1 MKSAD
6 GWFTFVIPA
15 KAGIQNRRA
24 PERRFLDPRF
34 CGGDGNILLR
44 LLATL
49 VLGAGISLAGIPAQA
64 AGTLTVGMTA
74 GDVPVTTG
82 NPDQGFE
89 GYRFVGYNLYD
100 SLVLWDLS
108 GAGDKAADIKPGLAT
123 EWSVDEANDKRWIF
137 KLRQGVKWHDGCPFT
152 ADDVVWNFAYSGDE
166 KAPQFNAAQF
176 AQARAYLGTYAGVEK
191 VDDHTVAFTTK
202 FPDAL
207 FPYMMS
213 YVLMISPCRAKEVN
227 NNWTEYALKPSGTG
241 PYKFDKMVPHQ
252 RLEFVPNNEYWDKAR
267 VPKQDRLVLVPM
279 PEASTRTAALLS
291 GQVNWIEAPSP
302 DATDRLKSSG
312 MKIVTRVY
320 PHSWSY
326 QLNFV
331 KGPFTDKRVRQ
342 AANYALNREDMK
354 DLLNGLML
362 EQYATVPPST
372 PYYGHPVLYKYDPD
386 KAKAL
391 LKEAGCLPCKV
402 TFAISTSGSGQ
413 MQSLP
418 MNELVK
424 SQLDAAGFEVT
435 LQSMD
440 WNALLQVGRGGVDA
454 SPDISAINISRAS
467 QDPFNALIRHVW
479 TGAWAP
485 KGANW
490 GHHGNPAMDKLIEA
504 ILGEFDTAKR
514 LALLTKLHEM
524 MNEEAVM
531 IFVAHDLNPR
541 AISPKVQG
549 FVQAQSW
556 FQDLTPVS
564 VTP

>member
-1 MKSAD
+1 MALTNFLILRRPRC
-6 GWFTFVIPA
+6 GRLEGRPA
-15 KAGIQNRRA
+15 PIQ
-24 PERRFLDPRF
+24 
-34 CGGDGNILLR
+34 R
-44 LLATL
+44 LAAVLA
-49 VLGAGISLAGIPAQA
+49 LGASIVAGSAPVQA
-64 AGTLTVGMTA
+64 GGTLTVGMTA
-74 GDVPVTTG
+74 GDLPITTG
-82 NPDQGFE
+82 NPDPGFG
-89 GYRFVGYNLYD
+89 GYRFVGYNPFD
-100 SLVLWDLS
+100 SLALWDLS
-108 GAGDKAADIKPGLAT
+108 QGDKASDSKPGLAT
-123 EWSVDEANDKRWIF
+123 EWHVEEADNKRWIF
-137 KLRQGVKWHDGCPFT
+137 TLRQGVKWHDGCPFT
-152 ADDVVWNFAYSGDE
+152 AEDVVWNLGYSSDE

-176 AQARAYLGTYAGVEK
+176 AQARPYLGTYAGVEK

-202 FPDAL
+202 VPDAL

-213 YVLMISPCRAKEVN
+213 YLLMISPCRAKEVN
-227 NNWTEYALKPSGTG
+227 NDWTQYALKPSGTG
-241 PYKFDKMVPHQ
+241 PYKFDKAVPHQ
-252 RLEFVPNNEYWDKAR
+252 RMELLPNTEKWAKTR
-267 VPKQDRLVLVPM
+267 VPKRDRLVLVPM
-279 PEASTRTAALLS
+279 PEASPRTAALLT
-291 GQVNWIEAPSP
+291 GQVDWIEAPSP
-302 DATDRLKSSG
+302 DAIERLKSAG

-331 KGPFTDKRVRQ
+331 KGPFADKRVRQ
-342 AANYALNREDMK
+342 AANFALNREDMK

-362 EQYATVPPST
+362 EQYTTVPPST
-372 PYYGHPVLYKYDPD
+372 PYYGHPLIYKYDHV
-386 KAKAL
+386 KAKAQ

-402 TFAISTSGSGQ
+402 TFAISPSGSGQ

-514 LALLTKLHEM
+514 HVLLTKLHEM

-541 AISPKVQG
+541 AMSPKVQG

>member
-1 MKSAD
+1 MASRKPLTLRRPRSGHLEGRTALIQRLVAM
-6 GWFTFVIPA
+6 FAIVT
-15 KAGIQNRRA
+15 GIA
-24 PERRFLDPRF
+24 
-34 CGGDGNILLR
+34 
-44 LLATL
+44 
-49 VLGAGISLAGIPAQA
+49 A
-64 AGTLTVGMTA
+64 AGTAAQAGGTLIVGMTA
-74 GDVPVTTG
+74 GDLPVTTG

-108 GAGDKAADIKPGLAT
+108 GGGDKAAELKPGLA
-123 EWSVDEANDKRWIF
+123 ESWQVDEADSKRWIF
-137 KLRQGVKWHDGCPFT
+137 TLRRGVKWHDGCPFT
-152 ADDVVWNFAYSGDE
+152 ADDVVWNFGYGGDE
-166 KAPQFNAAQF
+166 KAPQFNPAQF

-191 VDDHTVAFTTK
+191 IDDHKVAFTTK
-202 FPDAL
+202 LPDAL

-213 YVLMISPCRAKEVN
+213 YVLMISPCRAKEVKYD
-227 NNWTEYALKPSGTG
+227 WTAYADKPSGTG
-241 PYKFDKMVPHQ
+241 PYKFDKAVPHQ
-252 RLEFVPNNEYWDKAR
+252 RMEFVPNTDYWDKAR
-267 VPKQDRLVLVPM
+267 VPQQDRLVLVPM

-302 DATDRLKSSG
+302 DAIERLKSAG

-372 PYYGHPVLYKYDPD
+372 PYYGKPLLYKYDPD
-386 KAKAL
+386 KAKSL
-391 LKEAGCLPCKV
+391 LKESGCLPCKV

-424 SQLDAAGFEVT
+424 SQLDATGFDVT

-454 SPDISAINISRAS
+454 SPDINAINISRAS

-490 GHHGNPAMDKLIEA
+490 GHFNNPAVDKLVDI
-504 ILGEFDTAKR
+504 ILGEFDTTKR
-514 LALLTKLHEM
+514 LALLTQLHEA
-524 MNEEAVM
+524 MNEEAAM

-541 AISPKVQG
+541 GLSPKIRG

-564 VTP
+564 VEP

>member
-1 MKSAD
+1 MESIVKETIAGNRARQAAFLVGAALVFDAAMTFSVAD
-6 GWFTFVIPA
+6 
-15 KAGIQNRRA
+15 
-24 PERRFLDPRF
+24 
-34 CGGDGNILLR
+34 
-44 LLATL
+44 
-49 VLGAGISLAGIPAQA
+49 AQA
-64 AGTLTVGMTA
+64 AGTLNVAMTA
-74 GDVPVTTG
+74 GALPATTG

-108 GAGDKAADIKPGLAT
+108 GKHADKAADIKPGRAA
-123 EWSVDEANDKRWIF
+123 EWHVDEGNPKRWIF
-137 KLRQGVKWHDGCPFT
+137 TLRKGVKWHDGCDFT
-152 ADDVVWNFAYSGDE
+152 ADDVIWNWGYSADE
-166 KAPQFNAAQF
+166 TAAQFNPAQF
-176 AQARAYLGTYAGVEK
+176 AQTRPYLINTASVTK
-191 VDDHTVAFTTK
+191 IDDYTVAYETK
-202 FPDAL
+202 VPDGL
-207 FPYMMS
+207 FPYEIS
-213 YVLMISPCRAKEVN
+213 YVLLVSPCRAKDVKYD
-227 NNWTEYALKPSGTG
+227 WQAYAEKPSGTG
-241 PYKFDKMVPHQ
+241 PYKFDKAVPHQ
-252 RLEFVPNNEYWDKAR
+252 RMELVPNTAYWDKDR

-302 DATDRLKSSG
+302 DSIDRLKSAG
-312 MKIVTRVY
+312 MQIVAKVY
-320 PHSWSY
+320 PHNWTY

-354 DLLNGLML
+354 ELLNGLML
-362 EQYATVPPST
+362 EGYSTVPPST
-372 PYYGHPVLYKYDPD
+372 PYYGQPLLYKYDPD
-386 KAKAL
+386 RAKAL
-391 LKEAGCLPCKV
+391 LKEANCLPCKV

-413 MQSLP
+413 MQPLP

-435 LQSMD
+435 LNSMD

-454 SPDISAINISRAS
+454 SPDIHAINISRAS

-490 GHHGNPAMDKLIEA
+490 GHFGTPAVDKLVDR
-504 ILGEFDTAKR
+504 ILGEFDSAKR
-514 LALLTKLHEM
+514 LALLTELHEL

-541 AISPKVQG
+541 ALSPKVKG

-556 FQDLTPVS
+556 FQDLTPVT
-564 VTP
+564 VAP

>member
-123 EWSVDEANDKRWIF
+123 EWHVDEADSKRWIF
-137 KLRQGVKWHDGCPFT
+137 ILRQGVKWHDGCPFT
-152 ADDVVWNFAYSGDE
+152 ADDVVWNFGYSGDE
-166 KAPQFNAAQF
+166 KAPQFNPAQF
-176 AQARAYLGTYAGVEK
+176 AQARAYLGTFAGVEK
-191 VDDHTVAFTTK
+191 IDDHTVAFTTK
-202 FPDAL
+202 VPDAL
-207 FPYMMS
+207 FPFMMS
-213 YVLMISPCRAKEVN
+213 FVMMVSPCRAKEVN
-227 NNWTEYALKPSGTG
+227 NNWTEYALHPSGTG

-252 RLEFVPNNEYWDKAR
+252 RLELVPNTDYWDKGR
-267 VPKQDRLVLVPM
+267 VPKEDRVVLVPM

-291 GQVNWIEAPSP
+291 GQVDWIEAPSP
-302 DATDRLKSSG
+302 DALDRLKSAG
-312 MKIVTRVY
+312 MQIVTRVY
-320 PHSWSY
+320 PHNWSY

-331 KGPFTDKRVRQ
+331 KGPFTDRRVRR
-342 AANYALNREDMK
+342 AANYALNRGEVKEM
-354 DLLNGLML
+354 LNGLAL
-362 EQYATVPPST
+362 EEYGTVPPST
-372 PYYGHPVLYKYDPD
+372 PYYGHPIEYKYDPD
-386 KAKAL
+386 QAKAL
-391 LKEAGCLPCKV
+391 LKEAGCVPCKV
-402 TFAISTSGSGQ
+402 NIAISTSGSGQ
-413 MQSLP
+413 MQPLP

-424 SQLDAAGFEVT
+424 SQLDAVGFEVT
-435 LQSMD
+435 LDAMD
-440 WNALLQVGRGGVDA
+440 WNALLQLTREGVDKH
-454 SPDISAINISRAS
+454 PDFDAINVSRS
-467 QDPFNALIRHVW
+467 LQDPFNALIRHVW
-479 TGAWAP
+479 TGTWAP
-485 KGANW
+485 KGSNW
-490 GHHGNPAMDKLIEA
+490 GHFSNPEIEKTIA
-504 ILGEFDTAKR
+504 ATLGEFNAQKR
-514 LALLTKLHEM
+514 LVLLTKLHEQ

-531 IFVAHDLNPR
+531 IFVVHDINPR
-541 AISPKVQG
+541 ALSPKVHG

-564 VTP
+564 VSP

>member
-1 MKSAD
+1 MAHLEERPMGASRRTHRIGPTPSRGHRAGFRHFTVLHPSAGRRHID
-6 GWFTFVIPA
+6 RRHDCRRPA
-15 KAGIQNRRA
+15 GHHRQSRPGVRRLSL
-24 PERRFLDPRF
+24 RRLQSVQF
-34 CGGDGNILLR
+34 
-44 LLATL
+44 A
-49 VLGAGISLAGIPAQA
+49 
-64 AGTLTVGMTA
+64 
-74 GDVPVTTG
+74 
-82 NPDQGFE
+82 
-89 GYRFVGYNLYD
+89 
-100 SLVLWDLS
+100 VLWDLS

-123 EWSVDEANDKRWIF
+123 EWNVDEANDKRWIF

-191 VDDHTVAFTTK
+191 VDEHTVAFTTK

-252 RLEFVPNNEYWDKAR
+252 RLEFVPNNEYWDKTR

-302 DATDRLKSSG
+302 DAIDRLKSAG
-312 MKIVTRVY
+312 MKIITRVY

-326 QLNFV
+326 QLNFI
-331 KGPFTDKRVRQ
+331 KGPFADKRVRQ

-362 EQYATVPPST
+362 EQYAMVPPST
-372 PYYGHPVLYKYDPD
+372 AYYGHPVIYKYDPV

-490 GHHGNPAMDKLIEA
+490 GHHGNPAMDKLIET

-541 AISPKVQG
+541 AMSPKVQG